1 MMTVMSENGNKI
13 EASED
18 EMVALAGPATK
29 SAYRR
34 ALRLGHSVLIS
45 REGGIYRAHPDGTFV
60 FIKKAKRPFKVEE
73 GTVIEIK

>member
-1 MMTVMSENGNKI
+1 MNKNSNNVD
-13 EASED
+13 AAD
-18 EMVALAGPATK
+18 EEMAALAGPATK

-45 REGGIYRAHPDGTFV
+45 REGGIYRAHPDGTFE